1 MLCYWPPEYIVDP
14 SVSNERGI
22 PVLNR
27 YDITILQ
34 CPACHAA
41 GLLQKDENLVCK
53 SCKFEYEV
61 KNGIPVLLT
70 DKTLATQ
77 LEKIDYDDHHNIDD
91 ERRAK
96 VADDWKIIFEEHK
109 TVYGDVLEIG
119 SGTGQLT
126 WGLTRRLPFKT
137 VNACDISYK
146 FLDGI
151 RTTLLNQPSDNHVNY
166 YACDANNL
174 PFQPNTFD
182 LVVGHSVLHHFIDY
196 DKTIK
201 NVFGL
206 LKPGGQAMFYEP
218 VLQGKAWIA
227 FMADLMIRI
236 ENRTKWGVLDEQDIK
251 KIEHMVR
258 HIIKAKWIGDNRE
271 RLMQIEDKHVF
282 DIHKMRDLAKAI
294 GFSDFAHSN
303 FYDADWGYKSQWAQ
317 HLLMAGIS
325 GKKIE
330 QHIFLSNAFGNIF
343 SDMLPRDIATPM
355 GYFIFK
361 K

>member
-1 MLCYWPPEYIVDP
+1 
-14 SVSNERGI
+14 VS
-22 PVLNR
+22 NR
-27 YDITILQ
+27 YDINILQ
-34 CPACHAA
+34 CPACHK
-41 GLLQKDENLVCK
+41 GSLLQKGETLVCK
-53 SCKFEYEV
+53 SCNFEYEV

-91 ERRAK
+91 ERREK
-96 VADDWKIIFEEHK
+96 VANDWKLVFDEHK
-109 TVYGDVLEIG
+109 SVYGDVLEIG

-126 WGLTRRLPFKT
+126 WGLTRCFPFKS

-151 RTTLLNQPSDNHVNY
+151 RSTLLNQPTDSHVNY

-174 PFQPNTFD
+174 PFQKNSFD
-182 LVVGHSVLHHFIDY
+182 LVIGHSVLHHFIDY
-196 DKTIK
+196 DKTIE
-201 NVFGL
+201 NVYGL

-218 VLQGKAWIA
+218 VLQGKALIA
-227 FMADLMIRI
+227 FMADLMVRI
-236 ENRTKWGVLDEQDIK
+236 EKRTKWGVLDEKDIA

-258 HIIKAKWIGDNRE
+258 HILKAKWIGDNRE
-271 RLMQIEDKHVF
+271 RLMQVEDKHVF
-282 DIHKMRDLAKAI
+282 DIHKMRELSQKI
-294 GFSDFAHSN
+294 GYADFAHKN
-303 FYDADWGYKSQWAQ
+303 FHPADWGYKSPWAQ
-317 HLLMAGIS
+317 HLLMAGIP

-330 QHIFLSNAFGNIF
+330 QFIFISNAFGHVF
-343 SDMLPRDIATPM
+343 SDMLPQDIMTPM